1 MADAGGSG
9 SVKDSDADID
19 DLLMH
24 LDLRDDELDDVEI
37 GADAVKEFEK
47 DARWLAIGKVH
58 TKRSFSADALFGKMK
73 AIWNLSQDPVCR
85 EVGENLFVFQMHCL
99 GDWKK
104 VVHQGPWTFRGW
116 AVLIEDYDGR
126 VDPGKFSF
134 GGLYVWAQIHG
145 IPELYRKVHVV
156 DDLARRIGK
165 TKEVQMSP
173 KLFYEGNYVRIRVLV
188 EVSRPLTRVVSLNI
202 EGEGKKRLLV
212 RYEKIPFFCKHCGLL
227 GLNHEECGDEVWS
240 KKELQYGDFMLASRR
255 ANLQNVEPRPFNQ
268 RGRGGRFGRGA
279 YSDSRKRSSQEA
291 SLDEGDELLDS
302 ASSPLKTTA
311 MEISGENDTGARKQ
325 LEFDTD
331 LDKGLA
337 LAGPSEVGDPEEVP
351 PPPPSYTNPRDRTK
365 IRKTAVNDDLATSAA
380 SSEED
385 RRAQ

>member
-1 MADAGGSG
+1 
-9 SVKDSDADID
+9 
-19 DLLMH
+19 
-24 LDLRDDELDDVEI
+24 
-37 GADAVKEFEK
+37 
-47 DARWLAIGKVH
+47 
-58 TKRSFSADALFGKMK
+58 
-73 AIWNLSQDPVCR
+73 
-85 EVGENLFVFQMHCL
+85 
-99 GDWKK
+99 
-104 VVHQGPWTFRGW
+104 
-116 AVLIEDYDGR
+116 
-126 VDPGKFSF
+126 
-134 GGLYVWAQIHG
+134 
-145 IPELYRKVHVV
+145 
-156 DDLARRIGK
+156 
-165 TKEVQMSP
+165 MSP

-188 EVSRPLTRVVSLNI
+188 EVSRPLIRVVSLNI

-212 RYEKIPFFCKHCGLL
+212 KYEKIPFFCKHCGLL
-227 GLNHEECGDEVWS
+227 GHNHEECGDGVWS

-311 MEISGENDTGARKQ
+311 MEISDENVMGARKQ

-331 LDKGLA
+331 HDKELA
-337 LAGPSEVGDPEEVP
+337 LAGPSEVGNPEEVP